1 MAREFNIKTVT
12 STESITDLHV
22 TVTTTFQDLLEG
34 FTYTELLESESL
46 FVLLSDSNIVAE
58 DENGDSISGSTI
70 TSLEREKL
78 EGIEAGA
85 TADQSDLEIKT
96 AYENN
101 ADTNEFSDS
110 DKTNLSNQSGTNTGD
125 EPSAST
131 TVEGVVERA
140 TNAEAA
146 AGTDTTRY
154 ITPKQLADNSGGGSG
169 DMLKSTYGP
178 TNVGADVYEYENF
191 KGVLQI
197 MANIITPSTL
207 IADQDDYNPTGFST
221 ANMMR
226 LNLAGDRVITGF
238 EAPPAGVDRVFY
250 FQNISNSKLK
260 LKNNDSSS
268 TAANRILNKDYGEK
282 SFKKGEGGAYR
293 YDHTSSRW
301 RPYTRIG

>member
-1 MAREFNIKTVT
+1 
-12 STESITDLHV
+12 
-22 TVTTTFQDLLEG
+22 
-34 FTYTELLESESL
+34 
-46 FVLLSDSNIVAE
+46 
-58 DENGDSISGSTI
+58 
-70 TSLEREKL
+70 
-78 EGIEAGA
+78 
-85 TADQSDLEIKT
+85 
-96 AYENN
+96 
-101 ADTNEFSDS
+101 
-110 DKTNLSNQSGTNTGD
+110 
-125 EPSAST
+125 
-131 TVEGVVERA
+131 
-140 TNAEAA
+140 
-146 AGTDTTRY
+146 
-154 ITPKQLADNSGGGSG
+154 
-169 DMLKSTYGP
+169 MLKSTYDP

-282 SFKKGEGGAYR
+282 SFKKGEGGAYW